1 MEQQKSSDIEQPVNG
16 NNLEDSDE
24 VVFVSAG
31 LQRPVVA
38 FIELS
43 DEESNLNNPNDEGK
57 TPAAEDHVDRV
68 KARVQSTLERLA
80 RNVEEDKESRRAH
93 NELLRVQRDS
103 LQAHG
108 TYMLGLCPQ
117 NPDMQAAKKCVE
129 YYAKKP
135 ALRPGNLHANRRQ
148 QAPGCPT
155 YSSFTEALNCP
166 IKNCLRTFDNRALL
180 LGHMKRFDHSPCDP
194 CVMLKGVPIVKY
206 VCGPCQRMFYSMVD
220 YEVHLLEK
228 LKDDSS
234 LSICPPHKPGASPL
248 SSRHFACPDCFLLFT
263 LHDQCLQHMQQQ
275 GHFRSTYPI
284 EKQKEPCPIVFPD
297 YAKNMLV
304 SLCREVEF
312 TVTCVSCG
320 QGLRS
325 NNHVTEHFR
334 LRCQGG
340 WPLALAKQPVS
351 DVAKVFWAAGRCLL
365 CAGLALLTEDDCAN
379 HEAATGHLVWRI
391 NNMQVALIAF
401 CYFRS
406 GVNSAAVNDG
416 KTSSSIGKN
425 YDGKTA
431 GSHSPQPSTS
441 STDTGAFP
449 HPACSSNNNDDNG
462 SGVGNIIGGSSSKA
476 AGGGRATE
484 APQWVCECGS
494 VLATEDEAFEHL
506 VATNS
511 VHFRCLVCRTVFL
524 AESIVRL
531 HMSRTHGGAHLSDYE
546 RWCCSCR
553 IEVPSG
559 RNGIAGHLLNYHP
572 GHSFYFERRGG
583 DDDETPATEATAAPE
598 YPATEPALGAAAG
611 GAQGSEAAGTSG
623 ASPQKDNTVAVRP
636 RDSDEQQKTLKP
648 PRKKHKVAD
657 NRGPIYKCCFCKKA
671 SYLLEAIHDHL
682 KSHMQ
687 SNLSK
692 KGPHYL
698 VLCPECRTQLLPGK
712 STCQRC
718 GNRVS
723 GGGSSSNNG
732 VGSSG
737 GGGYPFL
744 AAYMKVQLDLEPKPM
759 PFEFTASPSPES
771 SPDSSNQELP
781 DADYLST
788 MSHVLLI
795 DLDNWPNFFQKLPAQ
810 LQTGIFIWGFKGGS
824 NKWQPPRD
832 CAAYRQL
839 QQQGCFF
846 LHPQCSGRKDAADF
860 AICLHAGRMDAQLPK
875 HIPLSV
881 LSGDKGFMEVKEQ
894 FARTG
899 RPSHILDPH
908 NTDAKLLCALINSI
922 SDSDNA
928 DEDLYS
934 YVQAKDPGPL
944 LCPGLSSLLDA
955 EEEAELRE
963 ALARSLKDM
972 GSTQSPLAS

>member
-16 NNLEDSDE
+16 NNAEDSDE
-24 VVFVSAG
+24 VVFVSEG
-31 LQRPVVA
+31 PQRPVVA

-43 DEESNLNNPNDEGK
+43 DEESNLNNPNDEGQA
-57 TPAAEDHVDRV
+57 PAEDHVDRV

-93 NELLRVQRDS
+93 NELLRMQRDS

-108 TYMLGLCPQ
+108 TYMLGLSAQ

-135 ALRPGNLHANRRQ
+135 ALRQGNLHVNRRQ
-148 QAPGCPT
+148 QASGCPT
-155 YSSFTEALNCP
+155 PSSSAQALHCP

-180 LGHMKRFDHSPCDP
+180 LGHLKRFDHSPCDP

-206 VCGPCQRMFYSMVD
+206 VCGPCQRVFCSMVD
-220 YEVHLLEK
+220 YEAHLLEK

-234 LSICPPHKPGASPL
+234 LSIWRPHKPGASPL
-248 SSRHFACPDCFLLFT
+248 SSRYFACPNCFLLFT

-275 GHFRSTYPI
+275 RHFRSTYPI
-284 EKQKEPCPIVFPD
+284 EKQKQPCPILFPD

-312 TVTCVSCG
+312 TVTCASCG

-325 NNHVTEHFR
+325 NSQVTEHFR
-334 LRCQGG
+334 LQCQGG

-351 DVAKVFWAAGRCLL
+351 DVAKVFWAAGRCLQ
-365 CAGLALLTEDDCAN
+365 CAGRALLTEDDCAK
-379 HEAATGHLVWRI
+379 HEATTGHLVWRV

-406 GVNSAAVNDG
+406 GANSAAVNDG
-416 KTSSSIGKN
+416 KTSSSIGEN
-425 YDGKTA
+425 HDGKTA

-449 HPACSSNNNDDNG
+449 HPACSNNNNDNG
-462 SGVGNIIGGSSSKA
+462 SGVGNIIGGSSSSMA

-484 APQWVCECGS
+484 DPNWVCECGT
-494 VLATEDEAFEHL
+494 VLATEEEAFEHL
-506 VATNS
+506 VAINS
-511 VHFRCLVCRTVFL
+511 VHFRCLVCHTVFL
-524 AESIVRL
+524 SESIVRL

-546 RWCCSCR
+546 RWCCTCH
-553 IEVPSG
+553 IKVPGG
-559 RNGIAGHLLNYHP
+559 RDGIADHLLNYHP

-583 DDDETPATEATAAPE
+583 DDDETPATEAAAAPE
-598 YPATEPALGAAAG
+598 CPATKPALAAATG

-623 ASPQKDNTVAVRP
+623 AFPAKDNIVVARP
-636 RDSDEQQKTLKP
+636 KDSDEQQKTLKP
-648 PRKKHKVAD
+648 PRKKHKIA
-657 NRGPIYKCCFCKKA
+657 NNSGPIYKCCFCKKA
-671 SYLLEAIHDHL
+671 SYLLEAVYDHL
-682 KSHMQ
+682 KSHMH

-698 VLCPECRTQLLPGK
+698 VLCPECRTQLSPGK

-718 GNRVS
+718 GNRAS
-723 GGGSSSNNG
+723 GGGSGSRKHGASGSGSSSNNG

-744 AAYMKVQLDLEPKPM
+744 AANMKVQLDLEPKPM
-759 PFEFTASPSPES
+759 PFEFTASPSPKS
-771 SPDSSNQELP
+771 SPDSSRPELP

-810 LQTGIFIWGFKGGS
+810 LQTGIFIWGFKGGH

-839 QQQGCFF
+839 HQQGCFF

-881 LSGDKGFMEVKEQ
+881 LSGDKGFMELKEQ

-922 SDSDNA
+922 SDSDN
-928 DEDLYS
+928 
-934 YVQAKDPGPL
+934 VH
-944 LCPGLSSLLDA
+944 A
-955 EEEAELRE
+955 EEEAELKE